1 MFKNQLRH
9 SLKLRLIV
17 SAGLMIILLL
27 PTIGVILSNVFET
40 RLTRSVEN
48 ELSAYSYSIL
58 AVAEVEN
65 GYLLMPEQ
73 LLENQFNISQS
84 GLYAL
89 IKPINTGKENSK
101 HLQEEHALWQS
112 PSLLGVMN
120 IPLLGQPEVG
130 KNSFTTLQFEQQSYF
145 VYSYSVSFNYLI
157 SENDSGELPFTVH
170 IIKDKQPLD
179 ALVAQFQQ
187 QLILWLIILMV
198 ALMLIQAIWLKWT
211 LKPLASL
218 KHELAEIEQG
228 KQDALSNS
236 YPIEITPLTTQVN
249 LLLKTEQAQRKRYRN
264 ALSDLAHSL
273 KTPLA
278 VIQSQQEDFT
288 GNAEQLHIINQIIEH
303 QLKRAQSAGDSSWH
317 IGVQV
322 AEVIKPLLNS
332 LTKIYHDKA
341 IRFDVQGDDEVIF
354 KGDKADLFE
363 ILGNVLDN
371 ACKAAKTCVQVSILV
386 DQHKL
391 SFTIADDGAG
401 ITEQQAELIM
411 SRGVRA
417 DTYQQGHGIGL
428 AIVRDLLASYQGS
441 ITIGRS
447 NKLGG
452 AEFFI
457 QFPYQHR

>member
-1 MFKNQLRH
+1 MFKNQFRH

-17 SAGLMIILLL
+17 SAGLMIVLLL
-27 PTIGVILSNVFET
+27 PTIGLILSNAFET

-58 AVAEVEN
+58 AVAEVDN
-65 GYLLMPEQ
+65 GNLLMPEQ
-73 LLENQFNISQS
+73 LLENQFNVSQS

-89 IKPINTGKENSK
+89 IQPLNSGEK
-101 HLQEEHALWQS
+101 NSELDQREHSLWQS
-112 PSLLGVMN
+112 PSLLGVIN
-120 IPLLGQPEVG
+120 IPFLSQPDIG
-130 KNSFTTLQFEQQSYF
+130 KNSFSTLQLQQQSYF
-145 VYSYSVSFNYLI
+145 VYSYSVSFNYFL
-157 SENDSGELPFTVH
+157 SENESGELPFTVH
-170 IIKDKQPLD
+170 IIKDKEPLD
-179 ALVAQFQQ
+179 NLVAQFQQ
-187 QLILWLIILMV
+187 QLLLWLIILMV

-218 KHELAEIEQG
+218 KHELAEVEQG

-278 VIQSQQEDFT
+278 VIQSQKEDSAS
-288 GNAEQLHIINQIIEH
+288 NAEQLHIINQIIEH

-322 AEVIKPLLNS
+322 SDVIKPLLSS

-341 IRFDVQGDDEVIF
+341 IRFDVHGDDEVIF

-371 ACKAAKTCVQVSILV
+371 ACKAANACVEVKILAE
-386 DQHKL
+386 QHHL

-401 ITEQQAELIM
+401 ITEQQAKLIM

-417 DTYQQGHGIGL
+417 DTYEQGHGIGL

-441 ITIGRS
+441 ISISRS
-447 NKLGG
+447 DKLGG